1 MALTDDRVYT
11 RACNIH
17 KPSQKAS
24 PMTTLIPSC
33 QPRRLRWAAARNN
46 PIHKTASITLT
57 LHMEVKNENNWEKDD
72 TVPTRSFTIRMV
84 DYSCLDE
91 PSMFRDHEDAMLS
104 GNHLTRSDMEE
115 IIYPW

>member
-1 MALTDDRVYT
+1 
-11 RACNIH
+11 
-17 KPSQKAS
+17 
-24 PMTTLIPSC
+24 MTTLIPSC
-33 QPRRLRWAAARNN
+33 QPRRLCWAAARNN

-72 TVPTRSFTIRMV
+72 TAPTRSFTIRMV
-84 DYSCLDE
+84 DYPCLDE
-91 PSMFRDHEDAMLS
+91 PSMLRDHEDAMLS